1 MNRSVILLLAAGIA
15 GIAVFAFASGQG
27 GAFFSSMVH
36 GVGWGIGREV
46 AHGLFR

>member
-1 MNRSVILLLAAGIA
+1 MNRSVLLLLAAGIA
-15 GIAVFAFASGQG
+15 AFVIISGQG

-36 GVGWGIGREV
+36 GAGWGIGREV

>member
-1 MNRSVILLLAAGIA
+1 MNRSVVLLLAV

-27 GAFFSSMVH
+27 GAFVSSMVH
-36 GVGWGIGREV
+36 GAGWGIGREV